1 MGPDPI
7 DQQTRAMTDIVNNIC
22 EDDQL
27 ETTEDNTFDPDNIC
41 RRMTLCIRVCSIK
54 LQSARA
60 IKTRLL
66 LA

>member
-1 MGPDPI
+1 
-7 DQQTRAMTDIVNNIC
+7 MTDIVNNIC